1 MADREYRVT
10 SNLEHTRQY
19 EVAELTEDRG
29 LVVRIGGLQRWQA
42 LAIVSVLESPFTED
56 AE

>member
-1 MADREYRVT
+1 MSNREYRVA
-10 SNLEHTRQY
+10 SNLEQTRQY
-19 EVAELTEDRG
+19 EVAELTEDQG